1 MPGELS
7 MKPAISAALALVLS
21 IAAAHAQQGPG
32 DSAATARATTPI
44 AGIDDT
50 ALAGSARAS
59 KLIGSK
65 VYQGDASVGQIDDV
79 LVDLDKATVTAV
91 ILATGGVLGVG
102 DRHVAVP
109 VNQIKVGKEARFTTE
124 LTKDQLA
131 NAPTFDFAKLQ

>member
-65 VYQGDASVGQIDDV
+65 VYQG
-79 LVDLDKATVTAV
+79 
-91 ILATGGVLGVG
+91 VLGVG

-131 NAPTFDFAKLQ
+131 NAPAFDFAKLQ